1 MKQPTDEQL
10 AHASERLQKAM
21 MVSDTIIEFLA
32 NSGVDIKVAVTAMGI
47 SFAAGAS
54 AIEMPLP
61 VAIDLV
67 RGAYKVGREAHD
79 VH

>member
-1 MKQPTDEQL
+1 MIQPTDEQL
-10 AHASERLQKAM
+10 AHASERLQEAM
-21 MVSDTIIEFLA
+21 LISDKVIEFLA
-32 NSGVDIKVAVTAMGI
+32 DTGVDIRVAVTAMGI
-47 SFAAGAS
+47 SYAAGAS

-67 RGAYKVGREAHD
+67 RGAYKTGRDQCD